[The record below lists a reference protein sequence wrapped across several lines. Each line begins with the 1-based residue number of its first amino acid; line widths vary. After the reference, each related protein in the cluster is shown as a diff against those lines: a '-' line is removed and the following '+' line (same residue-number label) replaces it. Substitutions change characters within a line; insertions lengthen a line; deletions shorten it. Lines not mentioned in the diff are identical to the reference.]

1 MTLTAVSMLHVRC
14 PRTFAAVAAAVLL
27 LGSCEAGEGETPS
40 PPPSVEQAGQPEQ
53 AEGEEMPSPPPRS
66 SPVADAPPPP
76 PREEPA
82 LPPEEAI
89 ERACRPPVGS
99 EVRSLVSC
107 GDVAEAYRRLMEEN
121 RACSSDA
128 DCHVVEGSCAIG
140 LGGCWYA
147 VSRSVTFDDA
157 DRLTARY
164 RELGC
169 SGPVCRCAAPPERAA
184 CVEGVCSAGS

>member
-14 PRTFAAVAAAVLL
+14 PRAFIAVAVAVLL
-27 LGSCEAGEGETPS
+27 FASCEAGVGETP
-40 PPPSVEQAGQPEQ
+40 ER
-53 AEGEEMPSPPPRS
+53 EGGTAAPADAPSPPPRP

-121 RACSSDA
+121 RACSSDD

-164 RELGC
+164 RELKC

-184 CVEGVCSAGS
+184 CVEGVCTAGS